1 MPVVLVAEDEF
12 LIRALLIDALADVG
26 LDCLEAP
33 TGKAALDFIASD
45 KHIDALVVD
54 IGLPDMS
61 GERIIEA
68 ALGQRPSM
76 PIVRCS
82 GMTGEAQPPA
92 GIHVFPKPYSAIQ
105 LSNFVASLVS
115 GAAKS

>member
-12 LIRALLIDALADVG
+12 LIRALLIDALAEAG

-45 KHIDALVVD
+45 KQIDALVVD

-61 GERIIEA
+61 GDRIID
-68 ALGQRPSM
+68 R
-76 PIVRCS
+76 RW
-82 GMTGEAQPPA
+82 
-92 GIHVFPKPYSAIQ
+92 H
-105 LSNFVASLVS
+105 
-115 GAAKS
+115 

>member
-33 TGKAALDFIASD
+33 TRKAALDFIASD
-45 KHIDALVVD
+45 KQIDALVVVT
-54 IGLPDMS
+54 GLRVRCGARFS
-61 GERIIEA
+61 EA
-68 ALGQRPSM
+68 ARGQRRGLRTG
-76 PIVRCS
+76 RCR
-82 GMTGEAQPPA
+82 GMAGEPGPE
-92 GIHVFPKPYSAIQ
+92 GGMHFFPRPYTPLHLPTFGTS
-105 LSNFVASLVS
+105 VVS